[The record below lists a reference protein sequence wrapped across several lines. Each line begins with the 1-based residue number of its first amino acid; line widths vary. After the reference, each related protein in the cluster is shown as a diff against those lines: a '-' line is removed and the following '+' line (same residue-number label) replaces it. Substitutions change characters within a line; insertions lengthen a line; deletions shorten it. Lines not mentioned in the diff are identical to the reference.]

1 MARIAAAAMAA
12 LHRSVEAF
20 LVALFAALVAVALW
34 QVFNRFALN
43 ASLSWSEESQRYTH
57 IWLVF
62 LGIAVAYRRGAHI
75 GVDLLLEAV
84 PPRAAR
90 GLVALADAAWLAL
103 GLAIAAMSLRLMAV
117 AGSQMS
123 PGLEVSMDRVYLGLV
138 LGGAYLAL
146 VAAERL
152 VCRALGAELAGRAS
166 P

>member
-1 MARIAAAAMAA
+1 MAA
-12 LHRSVEAF
+12 LHRIVEAF

-34 QVFNRFALN
+34 QVTGRFALN
-43 ASLSWSEESQRYTH
+43 ASLSWSEEFQRYAH

-84 PPRAAR
+84 PARAAR
-90 GLVALADAAWLAL
+90 GLVLLADAAWLAL
-103 GLAIAAMSLRLMAV
+103 GLAIALMSLRLMAV
-117 AGSQMS
+117 AGSQTS
-123 PGLEVSMDRVYLGLV
+123 PGLGVSMDRVYLGLV

-152 VCRALGAELAGRAS
+152 ARRALGAEPAGRAA